1 MNDTYVIAEAG
12 VNHNGKIE
20 LAKKL
25 IDIAVDSGANAVKFQ
40 LFNPDL
46 IVTRSADK
54 ARYQKNKNKN
64 ESQYDMLKKL
74 ELKKTELLKLSNY
87 CLRRKIDF
95 LCSAFDSDSLKF
107 LVNNIKIKTLKIA
120 SGEITNAPFLL
131 EHARSGKNLIISTGA
146 SNIKEVANALSV
158 ISYGL
163 INKKK
168 SKNEKLTIQNFINAY
183 HSKEAKKLL
192 KKKVTILH
200 CTSHYPAPINEVNL
214 RAIELLKDE
223 FDLRLGYSDHTNNIL
238 TSVAAVCLGAQVIE
252 KHFTINKSMAG
263 PDHKASS
270 SPKELREMI
279 KLIRIV
285 ETILGKKEK
294 KLQKSELDNL
304 NIIRK
309 SLVAREDLSY
319 GTLFNENNIH
329 LKRPGSGISPFH
341 YWKLI
346 GKKSKKKYKVDELII
361 D

>member
-131 EHARSGKNLIISTGA
+131 EHARSGKNLIISTIPN
-146 SNIKEVANALSV
+146 STVTKFFIPNFFFIL
-158 ISYGL
+158 L
-163 INKKK
+163 
-168 SKNEKLTIQNFINAY
+168 KLTI
-183 HSKEAKKLL
+183 
-192 KKKVTILH
+192 
-200 CTSHYPAPINEVNL
+200 
-214 RAIELLKDE
+214 
-223 FDLRLGYSDHTNNIL
+223 
-238 TSVAAVCLGAQVIE
+238 
-252 KHFTINKSMAG
+252 
-263 PDHKASS
+263 
-270 SPKELREMI
+270 
-279 KLIRIV
+279 
-285 ETILGKKEK
+285 
-294 KLQKSELDNL
+294 
-304 NIIRK
+304 
-309 SLVAREDLSY
+309 
-319 GTLFNENNIH
+319 
-329 LKRPGSGISPFH
+329 
-341 YWKLI
+341 
-346 GKKSKKKYKVDELII
+346 
-361 D
+361 

>member
-1 MNDTYVIAEAG
+1 MNKTYVIAEAG
-12 VNHNGKIE
+12 VNHNGKIK

-25 IDIAVDSGANAVKFQ
+25 IDIASNAGANAIKFQ
-40 LFNPDL
+40 LFNSDL
-46 IVTRSADK
+46 IVTKSADK
-54 ARYQKNKNKN
+54 APYQVNNKN
-64 ESQYDMLKKL
+64 ESQYEMLKKL
-74 ELKKTELLKLSNY
+74 ELKKSELIELSNY
-87 CLRRKIDF
+87 CEHKKIDF
-95 LCSAFDSDSLKF
+95 LCSAFDSISLKF
-107 LVNNIKIKTLKIA
+107 LIKTLKIKTLKIA

-146 SNIKEVANALSV
+146 SDLKEVANALYV

-163 INKKK
+163 VNKKNI
-168 SKNEKLTIQNFINAY
+168 KNEKLTIQNFRKAY
-183 HSKEAKKLL
+183 HSKKAKVLL

-223 FDLRLGYSDHTNNIL
+223 FGIRLGYSDHTNNIL
-238 TSVAAVCLGAQVIE
+238 TSISAVCLGANVIE
-252 KHFTINKSMAG
+252 KHFTINKGMAG

-270 SPKELREMI
+270 SPKELKEMI
-279 KLIRIV
+279 NQIRTI
-285 ETILGKKEK
+285 EIILGKREK
-294 KLQKSELDNL
+294 KLQKSESQNL

-309 SLVAREDLSY
+309 SLVAIDRIYS
-319 GTLFNENNIH
+319 GNLFSENNIYP
-329 LKRPGSGISPFH
+329 KRPGNGISPFH